1 MENTS
6 KLLEGVKNMNEQLF
20 GVKTDMD
27 KKNAEFEAKAN
38 ENSSKVVELEAKL
51 NAATLEVKS
60 IKEAFENLIT
70 EQKRP
75 AYGTVETKSIGQT
88 VFESSAFKEWK
99 GKNPSSNS
107 VGQSHSIPVGDII
120 AMERKALTGNANLRS
135 VFSTDYQQVIYND
148 PMRPNHVRDLI
159 PVHPTQDQAIKWAR
173 ETSLQIG
180 ASMVKEGLLKPE
192 SSISF
197 DTVITFIST
206 LATWIRIPRQLLDDV
221 KTLASYVQDRL
232 THGLKIVEDYQIL
245 YGDGNGENMLG
256 ILNTPGIQNYV
267 WSAGTHGDTQID
279 AIRRAMTLAELA
291 YYPVDGIVM
300 NPIDWER
307 IELTKSTTN
316 LYVFVNVQ
324 SGATP
329 TLWGARVVTTTALN
343 QGQVLLGAFGTAC
356 ALWDREEAN
365 VRVGD
370 QDRDNMVTNMVT
382 MLLEERIGFSLFMP
396 KAMVLVTLDAP
407 PA

>member
-6 KLLEGVKNMNEQLF
+6 KLLEGVKTMSEQLV
-20 GVKTDMD
+20 GVKSDMD
-27 KKNAEFEAKAN
+27 KKNAEFEAKAKD
-38 ENSSKVVELEAKL
+38 NSTKVAELEAKL
-51 NAATLEVKS
+51 SAATLEAKS
-60 IKEAFENLIT
+60 IKEAFERFEA

-75 AYGTVETKSIGQT
+75 AYDQVEIKSIGQA
-88 VFESSAFKEWK
+88 VFESDAFKEWK
-99 GKNPSSNS
+99 SKNPTGNS
-107 VGQSHSIPVGDII
+107 VGVSHGISVGELI
-120 AMERKALTGNANLRS
+120 AMERKALTGNANLRT
-135 VFSTDYQQVIYND
+135 VFSTEYQQVIYND

-180 ASMVKEGLLKPE
+180 AAMVKEGLLKPE
-192 SSISF
+192 SGISF

-221 KTLASYVQDRL
+221 KTLASYVQNRL
-232 THGLKIVEDYQIL
+232 MQGLKIVEDYQIL

-256 ILNTPGIQNYV
+256 ILNTPGIQTYS
-267 WSAGTHGDTQID
+267 WSTGQHGDTQID

-300 NPIDWER
+300 NPTDWER

-324 SGATP
+324 QGAAP
-329 TLWGARVVTTTALN
+329 TLWGARVVTTTAIN

-382 MLLEERIGFSLFMP
+382 MLLEERLGFSLFTP
-396 KAMVLVTLDAP
+396 KAMILVTLDAAP
-407 PA
+407 P

>member
-1 MENTS
+1 VENNS
-6 KLLEGVKNMNEQLF
+6 NVLASVKSAVEGLAAAK
-20 GVKTDMD
+20 GDMD

-38 ENSSKVVELEAKL
+38 ENSSKVAELEAKL
-51 NAATLEVKS
+51 NAATLEAKS
-60 IKEAFENLIT
+60 MKDAMETFIA

-75 AYGTVETKSIGQT
+75 AYSQVEVKSIGDV
-88 VFESSAFKEWK
+88 VFSSDAFKEWK
-99 GKNPSSNS
+99 SKGAK
-107 VGQSHSIPVGDII
+107 GESHSIPIENPLS
-120 AMERKALTGNANLRS
+120 MEKKALTGNANLRS
-135 VFSTDYQQVIYND
+135 VFATDYQQVIYND
-148 PMRPNHVRDLI
+148 PQRPNHVRDLI

-180 ASMVKEGLLKPE
+180 AAMVKEGLLKPE

-221 KTLASYVQDRL
+221 KALASYVQNRL
-232 THGLKIVEDYQIL
+232 MQGLKIVEDFQIL

-256 ILNTPGIQNYV
+256 IFNTPGIQTYT
-267 WSAGTHGDTQID
+267 WSAGLHGDTQID

-324 SGATP
+324 TGATP
-329 TLWGARVVTTTALN
+329 TLWGARVVTTTAIT
-343 QGQVLLGAFGTAC
+343 QGTVLLGAFGTAC

-365 VRVGD
+365 VRIGD

-382 MLLEERIGFSLFMP
+382 MLLEERLGFSLFMP
-396 KAMVLVTLDAP
+396 KAMVAVTLDTAP
-407 PA
+407 A

>member
-1 MENTS
+1 MEDKNRI
-6 KLLEGVKNMNEQLF
+6 LEGMKNVTESLSAT
-20 GVKTDMD
+20 KADME
-27 KKNAEFEAKAN
+27 KKNAEFGAATKE
-38 ENSSKVVELEAKL
+38 VVEKTASLEQKL
-51 NAATLEVKS
+51 AAQELEIKS
-60 IKEAFENLIT
+60 QQEAFEKFIA
-70 EQKRP
+70 EHKRP
-75 AYGTVETKSIGQT
+75 AYGTTEVKTVGQA
-88 VFESSAFKEWK
+88 VFESDSFKTWK
-99 GKNPSSNS
+99 QGGMEGKSKN
-107 VGQSHSIPVGDII
+107 IFVGDIL
-120 AMERKALTGNANLRS
+120 AMEKKALTGTAPLRS
-135 VFSTDYQQVIYND
+135 VFSTEYQQVIYND

-159 PVHPTQDQAIKWAR
+159 PVHPTKEQAIKWAR

-180 ASMVKEGLLKPE
+180 AAMVKEGLLKPE

-221 KTLASYVQDRL
+221 TTLASYVQSRL
-232 THGLKIVEDYQIL
+232 MQGLKIVEDFQIL
-245 YGDGNGENMLG
+245 YGDGIGENMLG
-256 ILNTPGIQNYV
+256 IINTPGIQNYV
-267 WSAGTHGDTQID
+267 WSAGQHGDTQID

-324 SGATP
+324 QGAAP

-382 MLLEERIGFSLFMP
+382 MLLEERLGFSLFMP
-396 KAMVLVTLDAP
+396 KAMVLVTLDTN